1 MSIKYHTPDNLTDSI
16 SSLPVDNNPPVLK
29 FSKIVSFEF
38 PDEIKILDT
47 LFKENQN
54 SFYLFFE
61 GVKEVILAGLL
72 FVLLSI
78 PQTNEYI
85 IRIFPFS
92 QTSPINLLLVK
103 TFLFMGLFFVLKNLY
118 LIRKK
123 K

>member
-16 SSLPVDNNPPVLK
+16 SSLPVDNNPPV
-29 FSKIVSFEF
+29 